1 MTGNGSI
8 ARRTFALVLMGG
20 LMAASGTAQVPKRL
34 IAYYHSGG
42 LKATP
47 RYSADQI
54 PYQKLTHL
62 IHVVVLPSKA
72 ADGMVEA
79 IEGALEPTLVPR
91 AHSAGVKVLVCVQGA
106 AELFSKIAAD
116 ENSRKRFSQSL
127 REFVDKY
134 GYDGVDIDWEVP
146 QGAAD
151 VANCTKLMQAVRA
164 AIPAPRYLL
173 SMATPSTPGHWGEFD
188 FPGLTPLLDFYN
200 VMTYDF
206 HGPWTNH
213 TGHNS
218 PLFSAASD
226 TGHDGSLDDSVGLY
240 LNQFGVP
247 PGKINLGTAFYG
259 YEFPVAGLSAECN
272 CEKTTVSRKYGPE
285 IKPRLSRNGGSREG
299 SRESD
304 HGKWVRHFDPVA
316 MAPYLVHD
324 SDPAAFLTYDD
335 PDSTARK
342 VVYALQVRDLGG
354 VFMWELSQDYDGTSQ
369 DLLDAMYTAFQ
380 HSVAKSG
387 SR

>member
-1 MTGNGSI
+1 MTKNGSI
-8 ARRTFALVLMGG
+8 ARRAFALVLMGG
-20 LMAASGTAQVPKRL
+20 LMAASAVAQAPKRL

-54 PYQKLTHL
+54 PYRKLTHL

-72 ADGMVEA
+72 ADGTVEA
-79 IEGALEPTLVPR
+79 IEDALEPALVPK

-106 AELFSKIAAD
+106 AGSFSRVAAD
-116 ENSRKRFSQSL
+116 EGSRKRFGESL
-127 REFVDKY
+127 REFVDKH

-164 AIPAPRYLL
+164 ALPAPRYLL

-218 PLFSAASD
+218 PLFSSSSD
-226 TGHDGSLDDSVGLY
+226 TGHDGSLDDSVNLY

-247 PGKINLGTAFYG
+247 PEKINLGTAFYG

-285 IKPRLSRNGGSREG
+285 IKPHLNRGGRI
-299 SRESD
+299 RESD
-304 HGKWVRHFDPVA
+304 QGKWVRHFDPVA

-324 SDPAAFLTYDD
+324 SDPAVFLTYDD
-335 PDSTARK
+335 PESTARK

-354 VFMWELSQDYDGTSQ
+354 VFMWELSQDYDGASQ
-369 DLLDAMYTAFQ
+369 DLLDAMYAAFQ
-380 HSVAKSG
+380 RSAAMSG
-387 SR
+387 SH